1 MPQVRVRFAPSPTGF
16 VHLGSL
22 RTALYNFLFAR
33 HNNGKFILRIEDTDQ
48 SRYVEGAVENLIEVL
63 KWAGLDP
70 DEGPGKDGGFGPYF
84 QSERLSIYKE
94 HVQKLIQSGD
104 AYPCFCST
112 ERLEEMRNEQTS
124 RGEDAKYDGHCRQ
137 ISHDEAQ
144 ARMEKEEYVIRM
156 KVPANEEIV
165 IDDQIRGSVSFQ
177 SEVLDDQVLIKS
189 DGYPTYHLANVVD
202 DHLMEISHVIRGEEW
217 LPSTPK
223 HVLLYKFFDWQPPQF
238 AHLPLLLN
246 KDRSKLSKRQGDVA
260 VEDYQKKGIL
270 SQALVN
276 YVALLGWNK
285 GDDQEI
291 FSLDELCE
299 HFTLDRVNKSG
310 AVFDIEKLVW
320 MNGQYIR
327 NLPDAK
333 YLELTLDWLDKSGIS
348 KGNAETNKQI
358 LLAVRNHLS
367 QISDLNEATEVFFN
381 EKLRF
386 TPEAE
391 ELIKQANSLNIFR
404 LMLNKI
410 QGVAELTLDNFKEIM
425 KEVQTESGAK
435 GKELWMPVR
444 AGITGQT
451 SGPEL
456 PVVLSVI
463 GKERVL
469 GFLKQSIQIAE
480 QG

>member
-1 MPQVRVRFAPSPTGF
+1 
-16 VHLGSL
+16 
-22 RTALYNFLFAR
+22 
-33 HNNGKFILRIEDTDQ
+33 
-48 SRYVEGAVENLIEVL
+48 
-63 KWAGLDP
+63 
-70 DEGPGKDGGFGPYF
+70 
-84 QSERLSIYKE
+84 
-94 HVQKLIQSGD
+94 
-104 AYPCFCST
+104 
-112 ERLEEMRNEQTS
+112 
-124 RGEDAKYDGHCRQ
+124 
-137 ISHDEAQ
+137 
-144 ARMEKEEYVIRM
+144 
-156 KVPANEEIV
+156 
-165 IDDQIRGSVSFQ
+165 
-177 SEVLDDQVLIKS
+177 VLIKS

-270 SQALVN
+270 TQALVN

-348 KGNAETNKQI
+348 KGNVETNKQI